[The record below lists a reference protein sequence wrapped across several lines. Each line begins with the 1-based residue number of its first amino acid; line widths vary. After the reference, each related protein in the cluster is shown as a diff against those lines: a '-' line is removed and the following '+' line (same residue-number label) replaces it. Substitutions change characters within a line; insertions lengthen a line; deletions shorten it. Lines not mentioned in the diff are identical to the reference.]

1 MAERNA
7 DDRVIPVFK
16 RLIEVRERLV
26 PYLAEQARR
35 TIATSAPL
43 MRALYF
49 DHPHD
54 ENVWAHPLQ
63 WMLGDDLLVAPV
75 LEAGATDWL
84 VYLPAG
90 DWVDAWTGETLAGGR
105 TVSRPVPLDE
115 IPVYCRA
122 ASWASLRAVFT
133 SRETAVV
140 RAKTPE

>member
-1 MAERNA
+1 M
-7 DDRVIPVFK
+7 IPVFK

-26 PYLAEQARR
+26 PYLAEQSRR

-75 LEAGATDWL
+75 LEAGATDWT

-115 IPVYCRA
+115 PGVLPRRVVGVA
-122 ASWASLRAVFT
+122 ARRLPLPRNRSCAR
-133 SRETAVV
+133 
-140 RAKTPE
+140 